1 MAEETKE
8 QVQNEPEN
16 QAEPKSEPEKK
27 EEITPVSD
35 EEKNELEEFRKWKEN
50 QKSELEKQTEA
61 YQKSEKARI
70 KAESKVSDYEAKF
83 TALKSGVSTESVDDV
98 IALAKLKT
106 NKETSL
112 EQAIEFI
119 LEKYPHFRGNL
130 TTGTHTNNN
139 STRMSGVEQAFLKK
153 NPDIKI

>member
-16 QAEPKSEPEKK
+16 QAEPEKK

-35 EEKNELEEFRKWKEN
+35 EEKTELEEFRKWKES
-50 QKSELEKQTEA
+50 KKTEIEKQTEA

-70 KAESKVSDYEAKF
+70 EAEAKISNYEAKF
-83 TALKSGVSTESVDDV
+83 TALKSGVATDSLDDV
-98 IALAKLKT
+98 IALAKLKIDK
-106 NKETSL
+106 NTSL
-112 EQAIEFI
+112 EQAVESV

-139 STRMSGVEQAFLKK
+139 NSRMSGVEVAFYAK
-153 NPDIKI
+153 NPDLKA

>member
-16 QAEPKSEPEKK
+16 QTEPKSEPEKK

-35 EEKNELEEFRKWKEN
+35 EEKTKLEEFRKWKES
-50 QKSELEKQTEA
+50 KKTEIEKQTEA

-70 KAESKVSDYEAKF
+70 EAEAKISDYEAKF
-83 TALKSGVSTESVDDV
+83 TALKSGVATDSLDDV
-98 IALAKLKT
+98 IALAKLKIDK
-106 NKETSL
+106 NTSL
-112 EQAIEFI
+112 EQAVESV

-139 STRMSGVEQAFLKK
+139 NSRMSGVEAAFYAK
-153 NPDIKI
+153 NPDLKA

>member
-16 QAEPKSEPEKK
+16 QAEPEKK

-35 EEKNELEEFRKWKEN
+35 EEKTELEEFRKWKES
-50 QKSELEKQTEA
+50 KKTEIEKQTEA

-70 KAESKVSDYEAKF
+70 EAEAKISDYEAKF
-83 TALKSGVSTESVDDV
+83 AALKSGVATDSLDDV
-98 IALAKLKT
+98 IALAKLKI
-106 NKETSL
+106 NKNTSL
-112 EQAIEFI
+112 EQAVESV

-139 STRMSGVEQAFLKK
+139 NSRMSGVEAAFYAK
-153 NPDIKI
+153 NPDLKA

>member
-1 MAEETKE
+1 MAEEMKE

-16 QAEPKSEPEKK
+16 QTEPKSEPEKK
-27 EEITPVSD
+27 EEISPVSD
-35 EEKNELEEFRKWKEN
+35 EEKAELKEFRKWKEN

-70 KAESKVSDYEAKF
+70 EAESKISDYEAKF
-83 TALKSGVSTESVDDV
+83 TALKSGVATDSLDDV
-98 IALAKLKT
+98 IALAKLKA
-106 NKETSL
+106 NKDTSL
-112 EQAIEFI
+112 EQAIEFV

-139 STRMSGVEQAFLKK
+139 NSRMSGVEAAFYAK
-153 NPDIKI
+153 NPDLKA